1 MTPPPVPAAATPPPP
16 AVLVVTPVPTPEAD
30 AGEADER
37 DVLAPWVYY
46 FPTKWV
52 PDAAEWRESFRW
64 QDPLPTIEPP
74 LNWEHDTWRTPFPT
88 FEGYRDRLFIRA
100 YGYTYAELTP
110 QHEADMRAIFRTHH
124 ELLPAWMKAAETL
137 DSSEVSAFLAHNA
150 LIGINQLTD
159 ILRSEGVG
167 VQASPHAHEII
178 VMTIFGDR
186 AEVLQVY
193 RSMDAT
199 YHDLI
204 EEPRLRTASS
214 RTQPSCGSRGAPRVV
229 FRAWPRRSITATGQ
243 DAVGGTPL
251 VSRVDNPHGRWLE
264 HGRACSPI
272 WVAPVTN
279 CGSARSPRRARRP
292 SLARRT

>member
-1 MTPPPVPAAATPPPP
+1 MGTGRGAGTRAPAPLSCAAIVVTTGLILLGMNRPETPELVSPATQPAQPPVIATEVVTPPPVPAAATPPPP

-52 PDAAEWRESFRW
+52 PDAAEWRKSFRW

-137 DSSEVSAFLAHNA
+137 DSSEVSAFLVTSGRLGGCLSVHGHPVDAA
-150 LIGINQLTD
+150 DT
-159 ILRSEGVG
+159 
-167 VQASPHAHEII
+167 P
-178 VMTIFGDR
+178 FGRVRGTDR
-186 AEVLQVY
+186 AE
-193 RSMDAT
+193 A
-199 YHDLI
+199 
-204 EEPRLRTASS
+204 A
-214 RTQPSCGSRGAPRVV
+214 
-229 FRAWPRRSITATGQ
+229 
-243 DAVGGTPL
+243 
-251 VSRVDNPHGRWLE
+251 
-264 HGRACSPI
+264 
-272 WVAPVTN
+272 
-279 CGSARSPRRARRP
+279 
-292 SLARRT
+292 

>member
-1 MTPPPVPAAATPPPP
+1 MGTGRGAGTRAPAPLSCAAIVVTTGLILLGMNRPETPELVSPATQPAQPPVIATEVVTPPPVPSAATPPPP

-124 ELLPAWMKAAETL
+124 ELLPAWMKAAGDARLERGL
-137 DSSEVSAFLAHNA
+137 SFP
-150 LIGINQLTD
+150 
-159 ILRSEGVG
+159 R
-167 VQASPHAHEII
+167 HERTTRRLPECPRTPCGRRGHP
-178 VMTIFGDR
+178 VWPCPWNGR
-186 AEVLQVY
+186 AEAGCDSLK
-193 RSMDAT
+193 R
-199 YHDLI
+199 
-204 EEPRLRTASS
+204 
-214 RTQPSCGSRGAPRVV
+214 
-229 FRAWPRRSITATGQ
+229 
-243 DAVGGTPL
+243 
-251 VSRVDNPHGRWLE
+251 PHQ
-264 HGRACSPI
+264 
-272 WVAPVTN
+272 
-279 CGSARSPRRARRP
+279 RP
-292 SLARRT
+292 E

>member
-1 MTPPPVPAAATPPPP
+1 MLAEAVMEAEVAAQIGAGHGERSPERTTWRNGYRPRRWDTRAGTIELRGDRRHHRTHPARDEPPETPELVSPATQPAQPPVIATEVVTPPPVPSAATPPPP

-137 DSSEVSAFLAHNA
+137 DSSEVSAFLVTSGRLGGCLSVHGHPVDAA
-150 LIGINQLTD
+150 DT
-159 ILRSEGVG
+159 
-167 VQASPHAHEII
+167 P
-178 VMTIFGDR
+178 FGRVRGTDR
-186 AEVLQVY
+186 AE
-193 RSMDAT
+193 A
-199 YHDLI
+199 
-204 EEPRLRTASS
+204 A
-214 RTQPSCGSRGAPRVV
+214 
-229 FRAWPRRSITATGQ
+229 
-243 DAVGGTPL
+243 
-251 VSRVDNPHGRWLE
+251 
-264 HGRACSPI
+264 
-272 WVAPVTN
+272 
-279 CGSARSPRRARRP
+279 
-292 SLARRT
+292 

>member
-1 MTPPPVPAAATPPPP
+1 MNRPETPELVSPATQPAQPPVIATEVVTPPPVPADATPPPP
-16 AVLVVTPVPTPEAD
+16 ALVVTPVPTPEAD

-88 FEGYRDRLFIRA
+88 FEGYRDRPFIRA

-137 DSSEVSAFLAHNA
+137 DSSEVSAFLVTSGRLGGCLSVHGHPVDAA
-150 LIGINQLTD
+150 DT
-159 ILRSEGVG
+159 
-167 VQASPHAHEII
+167 P
-178 VMTIFGDR
+178 FGRVRGTDR
-186 AEVLQVY
+186 AE
-193 RSMDAT
+193 A
-199 YHDLI
+199 
-204 EEPRLRTASS
+204 A
-214 RTQPSCGSRGAPRVV
+214 
-229 FRAWPRRSITATGQ
+229 
-243 DAVGGTPL
+243 
-251 VSRVDNPHGRWLE
+251 
-264 HGRACSPI
+264 
-272 WVAPVTN
+272 
-279 CGSARSPRRARRP
+279 
-292 SLARRT
+292 